1 MASFDV
7 NVVISDKFS
16 RLTGLPSMQ
25 DVEFDKMD
33 IVKSPGSIGEE
44 TTLTGLVD
52 IAFDNMANAPTT
64 QPPCICFPAN
74 PLARTELQRPV

>member
-7 NVVISDKFS
+7 NAVISDKFS

-33 IVKSPGSIGEE
+33 IVKSPGNIREE

-52 IAFDNMANAPTT
+52 IAFENMANAPTT
-64 QPPCICFPAN
+64 PPLCICFPAN